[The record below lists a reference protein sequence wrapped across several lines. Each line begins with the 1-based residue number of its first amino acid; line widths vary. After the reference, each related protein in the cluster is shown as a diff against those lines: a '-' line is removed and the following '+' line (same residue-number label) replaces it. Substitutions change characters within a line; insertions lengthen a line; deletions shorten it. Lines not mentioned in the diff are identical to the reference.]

1 MSGERHT
8 FYEFFAGG
16 GMARAGLGDGWQ
28 CLFANDFN
36 PMKAAAYAD
45 NWGADHFVCGD
56 IAAVKTS
63 DLPGRADL
71 AWASFPCQ
79 DLSLAGARSG
89 MDGATRSGT
98 FWAFWGLMKQ
108 LKREGRAP
116 RMIVLENVLGT
127 LTSRRGEDFA
137 AICAALVG
145 GGYRFGA
152 LVVDAKLFVPQS
164 RQRVFFIAI
173 EGGAAPPSGL
183 CASGS
188 ASPWHPKTLV
198 AAQARLPANAQDS
211 WIWWNPATPTPR
223 SRILGDLVE
232 DNPADVEWH
241 SPVVTAT
248 ILAMMSERNAA
259 KVQAALASG
268 KKCVGA
274 IYKRIRIEAGAK
286 IQRAEVRFDG
296 VSGCLRTPRGGSSRQ
311 TILVVEGDE
320 VRSRLLSSRE
330 AARLMGLPESYKLPA
345 RYNDAY
351 HLAGD
356 GVCVPVVA
364 HLARHILKPCL
375 TESAAKFDQNLVRR
389 KR

>member
-1 MSGERHT
+1 MNDNRHT

-28 CLFANDFN
+28 CLIANDFS
-36 PMKAAAYAD
+36 PMKAAAYTD
-45 NWGADHFVCGD
+45 NWGADDFVCGD
-56 IAAVKTS
+56 IAAVQSS
-63 DLPGRADL
+63 DLPCRADL

-79 DLSLAGARSG
+79 DLSLAGARGG

-127 LTSRRGEDFA
+127 LTSRQGEDFA
-137 AICAALVG
+137 AICAALAG

-164 RQRVFFIAI
+164 RQRVFFVAI
-173 EGGAAPPSGL
+173 EGGAETPDGIVGGGPVSW
-183 CASGS
+183 
-188 ASPWHPKTLV
+188 WHTKALV
-198 AAQARLPANAQDS
+198 AAQARLPASAQAN
-211 WIWWNPATPTPR
+211 WVWWNPAMPTPR
-223 SRILGDLVE
+223 TQTLADLVE
-232 DNPADVEWH
+232 DNPADVRWH
-241 SPVVTAT
+241 SQVMTAR
-248 ILAMMSERNAA
+248 ILAMMSEVNAA
-259 KVQAALASG
+259 KVRDVQASG
-268 KKCVGA
+268 EKAVGA
-274 IYKRIRIEAGAK
+274 VYKRIRREAGAK
-286 IQRAEVRFDG
+286 LQRAEVRFDG

-330 AARLMGLPESYKLPA
+330 AARLMGLPEAYRLPA
-345 RYNDAY
+345 RYTDAY

-356 GVCVPVVA
+356 GICVPVVA
-364 HLARHILKPCL
+364 HLARQVLEPCL
-375 TESAAKFDQNLVRR
+375 AAPMVTRR
-389 KR
+389 RMRVAVQ